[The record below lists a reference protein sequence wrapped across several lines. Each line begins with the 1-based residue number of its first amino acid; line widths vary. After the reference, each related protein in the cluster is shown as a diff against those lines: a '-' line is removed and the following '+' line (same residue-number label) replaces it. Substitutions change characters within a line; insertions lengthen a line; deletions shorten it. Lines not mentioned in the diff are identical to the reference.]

1 MIEKPKSRKAKS
13 HYRHN
18 SSQDHGDAG
27 QRKGHEDYGYW
38 ENKWDQRGTVNADK
52 AYLKE
57 IIRDGLDDY
66 YAHMSPAELELEA
79 DRILDEHENY
89 EGEYNSS
96 SDTKEKSS
104 LTVETD
110 DAAGAEIKTLLH
122 EDVVEESFGVNS
134 RRAERKRKERAATLD
149 DYSDDDFG
157 DTDTAV
163 GARIRNVR

>member
-1 MIEKPKSRKAKS
+1 MMEKPKSRKSKS

-18 SSQDHGDAG
+18 GLQDHGDAG

-38 ENKWDQRGTVNADK
+38 DNQWNQRGVKNADK

-57 IIRDGLDDY
+57 VIRAGLDDY

-89 EGEYNSS
+89 EDEHNSS
-96 SDTKEKSS
+96 SPKEEESS
-104 LTVETD
+104 LTVEN
-110 DAAGAEIKTLLH
+110 I
-122 EDVVEESFGVNS
+122 VEESFGVNS

-163 GARIRNVR
+163 GARVRNVR